1 METHMD
7 NGRISV
13 YTRRMFIMFRIIPV
27 LLIFAFGIVGAEEIA
42 LMNSSFS
49 DGLKLRTK
57 PVGYIRKQYFNIKL

>member
-1 METHMD
+1 
-7 NGRISV
+7 
-13 YTRRMFIMFRIIPV
+13 MFRIIPV